1 MFAFY
6 YLPSLDLPTDRGKDK
21 ELVLEQK
28 ASAYVAPL
36 GITSVR
42 GLEEFLKR
50 GMHFQYVLAVYFVEN
65 APAAGL
71 LQKVHS
77 IYLARSIAGTYKTSQ
92 YLFRC
97 IL

>member
-6 YLPSLDLPTDRGKDK
+6 YLPSLDLPTDRGKGK

-28 ASAYVAPL
+28 ASASGAPL

-50 GMHFQYVLAVYFVEN
+50 DDFQYVLAVYFVEN